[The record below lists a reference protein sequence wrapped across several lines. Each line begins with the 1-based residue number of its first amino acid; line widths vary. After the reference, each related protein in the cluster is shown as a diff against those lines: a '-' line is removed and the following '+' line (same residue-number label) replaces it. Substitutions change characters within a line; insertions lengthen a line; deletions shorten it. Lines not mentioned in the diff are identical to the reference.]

1 LGQVVWAGSKMLLV
15 QNTMKLC
22 QWPVAWT
29 LLEKKSHG
37 YNVWWR
43 MWKCCGTTC
52 ALAPKLV
59 SEDFPATSGS
69 LSYGTT
75 LPRAISRGNQWHVFL
90 LPLVEPFRLPI
101 VDEPEKEFK
110 RQGLIN
116 AAWTLTIPSFLW
128 GPIPNVSQGTRNPSS
143 KRDFQ
148 IADLGKDF
156 LGRHPSKPRKLLP
169 SNQQGALEKHFVFFW
184 YFFLGP
190 QKHPKNQVHSSNI
203 PSLWLEFRVS
213 MLATCYRLCAEL
225 PHGMPRMAI

>member
-1 LGQVVWAGSKMLLV
+1 MEGHLANKMAATLRGSHWSQLLPLGQVVWAGSKMLLV

-37 YNVWWR
+37 YNAWWR

-59 SEDFPATSGS
+59 SEDFPATSGP

-169 SNQQGALEKHFVFFW
+169 SNQQGALENHVVFFLI
-184 YFFLGP
+184 FFLGP
-190 QKHPKNQVHSSNI
+190 QKTSKK
-203 PSLWLEFRVS
+203 PSAFQ
-213 MLATCYRLCAEL
+213 
-225 PHGMPRMAI
+225 